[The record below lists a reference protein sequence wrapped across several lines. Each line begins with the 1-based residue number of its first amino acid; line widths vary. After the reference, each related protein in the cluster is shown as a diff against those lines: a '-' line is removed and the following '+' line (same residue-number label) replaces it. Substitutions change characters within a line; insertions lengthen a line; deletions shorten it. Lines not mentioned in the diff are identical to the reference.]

1 MIRPGMTTYLISR
14 QRRCAAGLL
23 VAAAA
28 FSIALASSTNAAT
41 DSDPVPPTT
50 ELRDCRTRG
59 EGKSPQRLPSGGV
72 RIGPLVIWPSVRGDS
87 SPTHRRTW
95 PFVVK
100 APIVLPARAKVV
112 LAIAPEAI
120 SRAAF
125 QSHRHGWV
133 SAVRFHACREREPA
147 FAYRGTVGKFTGFP
161 FAIGLKQRSA
171 CIPMQVWIEG
181 NTVPLRR
188 VVPVGRRSC

>member
-1 MIRPGMTTYLISR
+1 MIRPGVISNLIPM

-23 VAAAA
+23 VAVAA
-28 FSIALASSTNAAT
+28 FSIAVLSTSAAT
-41 DSDPVPPTT
+41 DSDPLPPTK

-59 EGKSPQRLPSGGV
+59 EGGGPQRLPVPPGV
-72 RIGPLVIWPSVRGDS
+72 RIGPLAIWPSVRGDS
-87 SPTHRRTW
+87 SPTYRRSW

-120 SRAAF
+120 YRAAF
-125 QSHRHGWV
+125 QSHRYGWV

-161 FAIGLKQRSA
+161 FAIGLKRRSA
-171 CIPMQVWIEG
+171 CIPMEVWVEG
-181 NTVPLRR
+181 ETTPIRRLVPI
-188 VVPVGRRSC
+188 GRRSC

>member
-1 MIRPGMTTYLISR
+1 MRVATALPVLI
-14 QRRCAAGLL
+14 G
-23 VAAAA
+23 VAIV
-28 FSIALASSTNAAT
+28 FASSTGAAST
-41 DSDPVPPTT
+41 SPNPAPPTE
-50 ELRDCRTRG
+50 ELRDCGTRG
-59 EGKSPQRLPSGGV
+59 EGKSPQRLPAGGI
-72 RIGPLVIWPSVRGDS
+72 RIGPLVIWPSVHLDPG
-87 SPTHRRTW
+87 PAGPGIW
-95 PFVVK
+95 PFVLK
-100 APIVLPARAKVV
+100 APIVLPARTQVV

-120 SRAAF
+120 SSAAF

-171 CIPMQVWIEG
+171 CIPMEVWIEG
-181 NTVPLRR
+181 KTATIRR